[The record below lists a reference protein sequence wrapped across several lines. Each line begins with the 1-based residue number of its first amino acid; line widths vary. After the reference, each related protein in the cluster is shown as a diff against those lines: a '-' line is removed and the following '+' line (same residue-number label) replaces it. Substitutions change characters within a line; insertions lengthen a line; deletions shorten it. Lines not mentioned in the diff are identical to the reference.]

1 MDATVVGARFE
12 RERVVLGG
20 QHFKCC
26 TFIGCELVVDGRPMS
41 LADCRF
47 ECCRFSF
54 EGAART
60 TLDLLAMLC
69 RDDPQTAAQVLR
81 RLGLATRLDG

>member
-1 MDATVVGARFE
+1 
-12 RERVVLGG
+12 
-20 QHFKCC
+20 
-26 TFIGCELVVDGRPMS
+26 MS

-69 RDDPQTAAQVLR
+69 RDDPPTAAQVLR